1 MARPP
6 SVQPTEVELEILQVL
21 WEHGPCALGQIHQV
35 LSEHRDAAYSSTRK
49 MVQVMREKGLVVS
62 KESVRP
68 NLYRAARSQ
77 EKTQMGL
84 INDLARRA
92 FGGSTKKLVMSLL
105 SAARVTPDELKE
117 MQQPVTKAKAKGKQ
131 S

>member
-21 WEHGPCALGQIHQV
+21 WEHGPCALGQIHEV
-35 LSEHRDAAYSSTRK
+35 LSERRDAAYSSTRK

-77 EKTQMGL
+77 EQTQMGL

-105 SAARVTPDELKE
+105 SAERVTPNELKE
-117 MQQPVTKAKAKGKQ
+117 MQQLVTKAKAKGKQ